1 MGLSPTYSLKYPFS
15 AMLVSILQ
23 WRAEIWI
30 FIAKL
35 VKGCVRY
42 IFATL
47 LLSLNKSTCQTN
59 LPHFLHEFWRKV
71 FVVISYYLTKFQC
84 LVVFTLWDIGQ
95 YIQGLFQALM
105 FTTVFACKIEF
116 YSQFILV
123 SDTQSAPAG
132 KAVKS
137 LGLEICK
144 IAQKSTSR
152 VKHTEN
158 ISFFEVLL

>member
-1 MGLSPTYSLKYPFS
+1 MQCWLAFYNDVQKIEYSLPNLLKVVS
-15 AMLVSILQ
+15 AT
-23 WRAEIWI
+23 
-30 FIAKL
+30 F
-35 VKGCVRY
+35 
-42 IFATL
+42 L
-47 LLSLNKSTCQTN
+47 LLCFLSLNKTTCQTN

>member
-1 MGLSPTYSLKYPFS
+1 MQCWLAFYNDVQKFEYSLPNLLKVVS
-15 AMLVSILQ
+15 AT
-23 WRAEIWI
+23 
-30 FIAKL
+30 F
-35 VKGCVRY
+35 
-42 IFATL
+42 L
-47 LLSLNKSTCQTN
+47 LLCFLSLNKTTCQTN

>member
-1 MGLSPTYSLKYPFS
+1 MQCWLAFYNDVQKFEYSLPNLLKVVS
-15 AMLVSILQ
+15 AT
-23 WRAEIWI
+23 
-30 FIAKL
+30 F
-35 VKGCVRY
+35 
-42 IFATL
+42 L
-47 LLSLNKSTCQTN
+47 LLCFLSLNKTTCQTN

-71 FVVISYYLTKFQC
+71 FVVISYYLTKFQW
-84 LVVFTLWDIGQ
+84 LVVFTLWYIGQ

-137 LGLEICK
+137 LGLEIYK

>member
-1 MGLSPTYSLKYPFS
+1 
-15 AMLVSILQ
+15 ML
-23 WRAEIWI
+23 
-30 FIAKL
+30 
-35 VKGCVRY
+35 
-42 IFATL
+42 
-47 LLSLNKSTCQTN
+47 
-59 LPHFLHEFWRKV
+59 
-71 FVVISYYLTKFQC
+71 
-84 LVVFTLWDIGQ
+84 
-95 YIQGLFQALM
+95 
-105 FTTVFACKIEF
+105 TTVFACKIEF

-158 ISFFEVLL
+158 ISFFELLLQWIMYQKQNFDNCNEI